1 MTEGNIWKQIL
12 FFSIPLI
19 LGNLL
24 QQLYN
29 TADSIIVGNFVGSEA
44 LAAVGSSGSLINL
57 LISFCMGASA
67 GAGVVIA
74 QYYGAN
80 DKKRVQDAVHT
91 TLAIAVVTGA
101 ILSIVGIVA
110 SPLLLQWMG
119 TPKEVMPNSVL
130 YLRIFF
136 GGLVFNVIY
145 NMAAGILNAVGNSKR
160 SLIYLAIASVSNI
173 VLDLVF
179 VMGLHMGVAGVAIA
193 TDISQVLSSIFILRF
208 LTRVDEPYRAELK
221 KIRWDVPMANRIIKI
236 GLPTGIQNMVI
247 SFSNVLIQSSVNGFG
262 AKAMAGFAAYIKVD
276 GFNILPVMSFS
287 MAATTFTGQNIGAGK
302 IDRVKN
308 EKSLELPAMPQGAQ
322 LTIVV
327 EGMGRINFGRA
338 IKDYKGIIG
347 NVTLTTQKED
357 CELALTPTRW
367 NNSSIADDYQTA
379 VNALAM
385 PTNKMRGLQTK
396 GGYYRGYF
404 NLKKVGDT
412 FINMEAFGKGQVY
425 VNGHALGRFWQIGP
439 QQTLYL
445 PGCWLKKGKN
455 EVIVLDVVGPKGE
468 AGKPGSTV
476 APTAFCQDHP
486 ELDKLNLEKSNKHN
500 EPGHRMDLNSETP
513 VLKGEFKAGNGWQTI
528 KLDKPVTGRYFAI
541 QAESSQ
547 SGDSQIAIAEVYLQD
562 AQGNRIDRNNW
573 VAFYADSEKGRS
585 EERRVG
591 KECRSRWSP
600 YH

>member
-29 TADSIIVGNFVGSEA
+29 TADSIIVGNFVGSNA

-287 MAATTFTGQNIGAGK
+287 MAATTFAGQNIGAGK
-302 IDRVKN
+302 ADRVRKGMYISTAMGAGYSVITGIVLLIFAPQVIGVFTTN
-308 EKSLELPAMPQGAQ
+308 HKVVEYGVYIMKYFCPFYWMLGILHVLGGTIRGTGKTMQAMIVFLVSLCGFRVMWIAGTMAWAKSLGHVMMCYPTSWL
-322 LTIVV
+322 L
-327 EGMGRINFGRA
+327 GMLLMLLYVR
-338 IKDYKGIIG
+338 KG
-347 NVTLTTQKED
+347 NWMVFRKE
-357 CELALTPTRW
+357 
-367 NNSSIADDYQTA
+367 
-379 VNALAM
+379 
-385 PTNKMRGLQTK
+385 
-396 GGYYRGYF
+396 
-404 NLKKVGDT
+404 
-412 FINMEAFGKGQVY
+412 
-425 VNGHALGRFWQIGP
+425 
-439 QQTLYL
+439 
-445 PGCWLKKGKN
+445 
-455 EVIVLDVVGPKGE
+455 
-468 AGKPGSTV
+468 
-476 APTAFCQDHP
+476 
-486 ELDKLNLEKSNKHN
+486 KL
-500 EPGHRMDLNSETP
+500 
-513 VLKGEFKAGNGWQTI
+513 
-528 KLDKPVTGRYFAI
+528 
-541 QAESSQ
+541 
-547 SGDSQIAIAEVYLQD
+547 
-562 AQGNRIDRNNW
+562 
-573 VAFYADSEKGRS
+573 
-585 EERRVG
+585 
-591 KECRSRWSP
+591 
-600 YH
+600 

>member
-1 MTEGNIWKQIL
+1 MAMKKTTLMTEGNIWKQIL

-160 SLIYLAIASVSNI
+160 SLVYLAIASVSNI

-262 AKAMAGFAAYIKVD
+262 AKAMAGF
-276 GFNILPVMSFS
+276 S

-302 IDRVKN
+302 IDRVK
-308 EKSLELPAMPQGAQ
+308 KGMWVTLCMGIVY
-322 LTIVV
+322 TIVTGV
-327 EGMGRINFGRA
+327 LLLSFSHQ
-338 IKDYKGIIG
+338 IIG
-347 NVTLTTQKED
+347 IFTKD
-357 CELALTPTRW
+357 
-367 NNSSIADDYQTA
+367 ADVIYFGT
-379 VNALAM
+379 LAM
-385 PTNKMRGLQTK
+385 WYFCPFYSLLSIMHEMAGTIRGTGKTIPPMAIILFSLCI
-396 GGYYRGYF
+396 YRVLWVQFVVPHFDSIRG
-404 NLKKVGDT
+404 
-412 FINMEAFGKGQVY
+412 VY
-425 VNGHALGRFWQIGP
+425 IAYPISWAIGAALMV
-439 QQTLYL
+439 LYA
-445 PGCWLKKGKN
+445 WKGKW
-455 EVIVLDVVGPKGE
+455 IP
-468 AGKPGSTV
+468 
-476 APTAFCQDHP
+476 
-486 ELDKLNLEKSNKHN
+486 
-500 EPGHRMDLNSETP
+500 
-513 VLKGEFKAGNGWQTI
+513 
-528 KLDKPVTGRYFAI
+528 
-541 QAESSQ
+541 
-547 SGDSQIAIAEVYLQD
+547 
-562 AQGNRIDRNNW
+562 
-573 VAFYADSEKGRS
+573 
-585 EERRVG
+585 G
-591 KECRSRWSP
+591 KEG
-600 YH
+600 